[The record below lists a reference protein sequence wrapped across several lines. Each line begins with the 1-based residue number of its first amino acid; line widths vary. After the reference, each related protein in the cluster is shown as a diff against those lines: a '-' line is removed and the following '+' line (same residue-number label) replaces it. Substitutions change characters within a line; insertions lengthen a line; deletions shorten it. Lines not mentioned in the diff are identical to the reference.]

1 MAKKATIKV
10 ASAEEKSAKAAT
22 GNNMKK
28 AVGTAIVP
36 KKGFDLNDFKK
47 SKNLNQSSGFKD
59 QEWLKVSEAFQ
70 EATGLPGIPVGH
82 VVVIRGHSDTGKSAL
97 GIEAIVAA
105 QKAGKLPVLIITEMK
120 IDWNHMRLMGLEFD
134 EVPDKETGEMRYEGN
149 FIYVDIEQVG
159 TIEKIAGFM
168 GDLLDEQ
175 KKGKLPYD
183 LVFFWD
189 CAGTV
194 VCQQSLDSKTSN
206 NEWAAAA
213 MSRNFGN
220 YIDQQIIVSRK
231 LSRPYT
237 NTFIVVNK
245 IWIDKPATYGAL
257 PTIKSKGGNALY
269 SDCSLCILFGNVT
282 NAGTSKIK
290 AQKNGREVEFAKRT
304 KVSIEKNHINGI
316 TASAKI
322 LVTPHGFIK
331 DDKKDVEKYKK
342 DHRHEWLEILG
353 TGEFDI
359 VEEQDVKEDI
369 RDVFNSIEA
378 DDE

>member
-1 MAKKATIKV
+1 MAKAKAKITV
-10 ASAEEKSAKAAT
+10 ATADQKAAKASEKTTMKSAVTSALSNK
-22 GNNMKK
+22 
-28 AVGTAIVP
+28 
-36 KKGFDLNDFKK
+36 FDLNNFKR

-59 QEWLKVSEAFQ
+59 QEWLKVSDAFQ

-105 QKAGKLPVLIITEMK
+105 QKVGKLPVLIVTEMK

-134 EVPDKETGEMRYEGN
+134 EVPDKETGEVRYEGN

-159 TIEKIAGFM
+159 TIEQVASFM
-168 GDLLDEQ
+168 ADLMDEQ

-189 CAGTV
+189 CAGTIP
-194 VCQQSLDSKTSN
+194 CQQSIDSKSQN
-206 NEWAAAA
+206 NEWAAASYA
-213 MSRNFGN
+213 RNFGN
-220 YIDQQIIVSRK
+220 FIDQRIIVSRK
-231 LSRPYT
+231 ISHTHT

-245 IWIDKPATYGAL
+245 VWVDKPASYGAL
-257 PTIKSKGGNALY
+257 PTLKSKGGNALY

-316 TASAKI
+316 TASARI

-353 TGEFDI
+353 TGDFDI
-359 VEEQDVKEDI
+359 VEEQEVKEDVK
-369 RDVFNSIEA
+369 DVFNNIES